1 MSKIS
6 ELILKSF
13 LIFITFSYIATAD
26 AEVSFGNSKG
36 KVVLVEYFD
45 YNCPVCR
52 AYMPTIHQLAHKN
65 SELKVVQRVIPV
77 FGQSSQIVDR
87 AVLASF
93 FQGKFAQMQRAILSV
108 RDSEKIPS
116 KEVFL
121 IGKSLNLNL
130 RKLYQDMN
138 SDRVKNQLV
147 SNIKSFMKTRQNRV
161 PVIVLY
167 NANSQ
172 KQKLTFVGAQS
183 ITTLQQAINTLQKH
197 NLSSNHKEFSRDK
210 K

>member
-1 MSKIS
+1 MSRLFN
-6 ELILKSF
+6 LILKLF
-13 LIFITFSYIATAD
+13 LIFITFTYIGTAN
-26 AEVSFGNSKG
+26 AKVSFGNPHG
-36 KVVLVEYFD
+36 KVILIEYFD

-52 AYMPTIHQLAHKN
+52 AYMPTIHALAHRNKD
-65 SELKVVQRVIPV
+65 LKIIQRVIPV

-93 FQGKFAQMQRAILSV
+93 FQGKFSQMQRAILSV
-108 RDSEKIPS
+108 RDRETIPS
-116 KEVFL
+116 KEIIL
-121 IGKSLNLNL
+121 IAKSLKLNL

-138 SDRVKNQLV
+138 SNRVKNQLV
-147 SNIKSFMKTRQNRV
+147 NNIKDFMKTRQNRV

-172 KQKLTFVGAQS
+172 KQGLTFVGAQS
-183 ITTLQQAINTLQKH
+183 ITTLQQAINTLQKNH
-197 NLSSNHKEFSRDK
+197 LSSNHKEFSRDK